1 MESTSLFF
9 YAGILNVNVFFS
21 ASHLVQTRLKQSPV
35 VKQSFCLSLLNP
47 IPISHFYGTLPVRAL
62 ASPVVGALAC
72 YSVVIPFPQ
81 LPSPWE
87 DYSWFTNFHGVSF
100 LRSHQ
105 QMHKGPQQRAFVIH
119 WNLHQAENW
128 NPEMPISACI
138 LAASALLSLAGPS
151 GAFSKS
157 FSTHTVHL
165 PLGNDFSTPTMASH
179 GRLFHA
185 LFPMSSGQ
193 SNHFYLAPFLWTSS
207 WELTSVSS
215 QCVYCI

>member
-81 LPSPWE
+81 LPSP
-87 DYSWFTNFHGVSF
+87 
-100 LRSHQ
+100 
-105 QMHKGPQQRAFVIH
+105 
-119 WNLHQAENW
+119 
-128 NPEMPISACI
+128 
-138 LAASALLSLAGPS
+138 
-151 GAFSKS
+151 
-157 FSTHTVHL
+157 
-165 PLGNDFSTPTMASH
+165 
-179 GRLFHA
+179 
-185 LFPMSSGQ
+185 
-193 SNHFYLAPFLWTSS
+193 
-207 WELTSVSS
+207 
-215 QCVYCI
+215 